1 MVEIILQIVLCIK
14 TGKWCLGK
22 LTRVLIQNVDKVV
35 IKEGILEKDV
45 FGEIFSAKFNIVLLI
60 VQIKQS

>member
-1 MVEIILQIVLCIK
+1 M
-14 TGKWCLGK
+14 LGK
-22 LTRVLIQNVDKVV
+22 IIQRVLIQYVDKVV

-45 FGEIFSAKFNIVLLI
+45 FGEIVSAKFNIALLI